1 MDWAED
7 APAVLQVWFGGQEM
21 AEALVD
27 VLTGAAEPAGRLP
40 TTFPVRV
47 EHNPSFGNFP
57 GEHGEVR
64 YGEGVLVGYRW
75 YDARHLPTRFCF
87 GHGLSYSSFT
97 IGDPVVSSR
106 EFTPG
111 ATLTLEIPVTNTGD
125 RRGAEVVQCYVAPAA
140 ARVTRPPQELKGFAK
155 AWLDPGETTSVTL
168 VLDDRSF
175 AYWDPSAHGW
185 RVDAGAYALRIGRSS
200 AEIAHVIEVAVTDAR
215 A

>member
-1 MDWAED
+1 
-7 APAVLQVWFGGQEM
+7 M

-27 VLTGAAEPAGRLP
+27 VLTGTAEPAGRLP

-75 YDARHLPTRFCF
+75 YDARHIPPRFCF
-87 GHGLSYSSFT
+87 GHGLSYSTFT
-97 IGDPVVSSR
+97 IGDPVASSR

-111 ATLTLEIPVTNTGD
+111 TELTVAIPVTNVGA

-140 ARVTRPPQELKGFAK
+140 ARVTRPPQELKAFAK
-155 AWLDPGETTSVTL
+155 TWLDPGETDTVTL
-168 VLDDRSF
+168 TLDDRSF
-175 AYWDPSAHGW
+175 AYWDPTSHAW
-185 RVDAGAYALRIGRSS
+185 RVDPGAYALRIGRSS
-200 AEIAHVIEVAVTDAR
+200 GDITQVVDLVVNDA
-215 A
+215 